1 MFGLLIIGLEQF
13 AFLTVSPS
21 PQPLSTPSPQPQL
34 KMLHRK
40 PVPEPKIVS
49 ITELKSKE
57 KPKVK
62 DLRILRFSEFLQARS
77 LSENS
82 TVAYKRDIQYFLSW
96 CDTAWVDVKPR
107 QVAQFK
113 NHLLRIEDGSRVLK
127 DSSVARVLGTLKN
140 FYNWLLRSGYVKS
153 DPTIAVDLPK
163 ILEPEANN
171 LSMEVV
177 EKIFSAIEEI
187 RNPERNLAIFGLLL
201 HGLRASE
208 VCGLD
213 VGDYDGV
220 RVDIR
225 EAKAGSV
232 GTVPLEGWCKE
243 LVDDYLEY
251 LKASFGKDLK
261 PEYPLFVSFSNRNY
275 RARISYDT
283 INKLCEKIS
292 KTIGIKFN
300 AHQLRHTFA
309 TNLVISGMSPYHSM
323 TLMRQKS
330 FRNFKRYAK
339 AAERAA
345 AEAEFNKVSNGR
357 SILRKDTTTTTES

>member
-1 MFGLLIIGLEQF
+1 
-13 AFLTVSPS
+13 
-21 PQPLSTPSPQPQL
+21 
-34 KMLHRK
+34 MLHRK
-40 PVPEPKIVS
+40 SVPEPKIVP
-49 ITELKSKE
+49 IIELKSKE

-62 DLRILRFSEFLQARS
+62 DLRILRFEEFLQARS

-82 TVAYKRDIQYFLSW
+82 KIAYKRDIQHFLDW
-96 CDTAWVDVKPR
+96 CDAAWSDVKPR

-113 NHLLRIEDGSRVLK
+113 DYLSRKEDNSRVLK
-127 DSSVARVLGTLKN
+127 DASVARILGTLKN
-140 FYNWLLRSGYVKS
+140 FYNWLLRSGYVSS
-153 DPTIAVDLPK
+153 DPTIAVELPK

-177 EKIFSAIEEI
+177 EKIFTAIEEI

-208 VCGLD
+208 VCGLN
-213 VGDYDGV
+213 VGDYDRV

-275 RARISYDT
+275 GTRISYDT
-283 INKLCEKIS
+283 INKLSEKIS
-292 KTIGIKFN
+292 KIIGIKFN
-300 AHQLRHTFA
+300 AHQLRHCFA
-309 TNLVISGMSPYHSM
+309 TNLILAGVSPYHCM

-345 AEAEFNKVSNGR
+345 AEAEFHQVSDGG
-357 SILRKDTTTTTES
+357 SILRKNTDASNKN

>member
-1 MFGLLIIGLEQF
+1 MAIIWNKILQ
-13 AFLTVSPS
+13 
-21 PQPLSTPSPQPQL
+21 
-34 KMLHRK
+34 KIYMLHRK
-40 PVPEPKIVS
+40 PVPEPI
-49 ITELKSKE
+49 IAPIIEPKSEE

-62 DLRILRFSEFLQARS
+62 DLRILRFEEFLQARS

-82 TVAYKRDIQYFLSW
+82 TTAYKRDIEHFLSW
-96 CDTAWVDVKPR
+96 CDAAWSEVSPR

-113 NHLLRIEDGSRVLK
+113 KHLLRVEDDSRVLK
-127 DSSVARVLGTLKN
+127 DASVARILGTLKN
-140 FYNWLLRSGYVKS
+140 FYNWLLRSGYVSS
-153 DPTIAVDLPK
+153 DPTIAIDLPK
-163 ILEPEANN
+163 LLEPEANN

-177 EKIFSAIEEI
+177 EKIFTAIETI

-208 VCGLD
+208 VCGLN

-225 EAKAGSV
+225 EAKAGSI

-243 LVDDYLEY
+243 LVEDYLEY
-251 LKASFGKDLK
+251 LKASFTKDLK
-261 PEYPLFVSFSNRNY
+261 LEYPLFVSFSNRNY
-275 RARISYDT
+275 GTRISYDT
-283 INKLCEKIS
+283 INKLSEKIS

-309 TNLVISGMSPYHSM
+309 TNLMLSGMSPYHSM

-345 AEAEFNKVSNGR
+345 AEAEFNKVSNGG
-357 SILRKDTTTTTES
+357 SILRKNSDATGES

>member
-1 MFGLLIIGLEQF
+1 
-13 AFLTVSPS
+13 
-21 PQPLSTPSPQPQL
+21 
-34 KMLHRK
+34 MLHRK
-40 PVPEPKIVS
+40 PVPEPVIVS
-49 ITELKSKE
+49 LTELKSKE

-62 DLRILRFSEFLQARS
+62 DLRVLRFEEFIQARS
-77 LSENS
+77 LSKNS
-82 TVAYKRDIQYFLSW
+82 TTAYKRDIQHFLDW
-96 CDTAWVDVKPR
+96 CDTSWVDVKPR

-113 NHLLRIEDGSRVLK
+113 DYLLRTEDNSRVLK
-127 DSSVARVLGTLKN
+127 DASVARILGTLKN
-140 FYNWLLRSGYVKS
+140 FYNWLIRSGYVKA
-153 DPTIAVDLPK
+153 DPTIAIDLPK

-177 EKIFSAIEEI
+177 EKIFTAIEEI

-208 VCGLD
+208 VCGLNI
-213 VGDYDGV
+213 GDYDGQ

-232 GTVPLEGWCKE
+232 GTVPLEGWCFE

-275 RARISYDT
+275 GTRISYDT
-283 INKLCEKIS
+283 INKLSEKIS
-292 KTIGIKFN
+292 KKIGIKFN
-300 AHQLRHTFA
+300 AHQLRHCFA
-309 TNLVISGMSPYHSM
+309 TNLILAGVSPYHCM
-323 TLMRQKS
+323 ILMRQKS

-345 AEAEFNKVSNGR
+345 AEAEFNKVSDSG
-357 SILRKDTTTTTES
+357 SILRKDTATTDES

>member
-1 MFGLLIIGLEQF
+1 
-13 AFLTVSPS
+13 
-21 PQPLSTPSPQPQL
+21 
-34 KMLHRK
+34 MLHRK
-40 PVPEPKIVS
+40 SLPEPVIVPIS
-49 ITELKSKE
+49 QLKSGKSRE
-57 KPKVK
+57 TKVEN
-62 DLRILRFSEFLQARS
+62 LRIPRFDEFLAARS
-77 LSENS
+77 LSDNS
-82 TVAYKRDIQYFLSW
+82 KIAYRRDIQHFLDW
-96 CDTAWVDVKPR
+96 CDTPWIEVSPR
-107 QVAQFK
+107 QIAQFK
-113 NHLLRIEDGSRVLK
+113 KHLSRTEDNSRVLK
-127 DSSVARVLGTLKN
+127 DSSVARILGTLKN
-140 FYNWLLRSGYVKS
+140 FYNWLIRSGYVKA
-153 DPTIAVDLPK
+153 DPTIAVELPK

-171 LSMEVV
+171 LSLETV
-177 EKIFSAIEEI
+177 EKIFEAIETI
-187 RNPERNLAIFGLLL
+187 RNPERNRAIFGLLL

-208 VCGLD
+208 VCALNIE
-213 VGDYDGV
+213 DYDGI

-251 LKASFGKDLK
+251 LKASFGRDLK

-275 RARISYDT
+275 GARISYDT
-283 INKLCEKIS
+283 INKLSEKIS

-309 TNLVISGMSPYHSM
+309 TNLLISGMSPYHSM

-345 AEAEFNKVSNGR
+345 AEAEFNKVSNGG
-357 SILRKDTTTTTES
+357 SILRKSTSSDES

>member
-1 MFGLLIIGLEQF
+1 MFF
-13 AFLTVSPS
+13 SPS
-21 PQPLSTPSPQPQL
+21 PSAPFTPLSLL

-40 PVPEPKIVS
+40 PVPNPVIIPIV
-49 ITELKSKE
+49 ELKSKE

-62 DLRILRFSEFLQARS
+62 DLRTLRFDEFLQARS
-77 LSENS
+77 LSKNS
-82 TVAYKRDIQYFLSW
+82 KVAYKRDIQNFLDW
-96 CDTAWVDVKPR
+96 CDTSWVDVKPR
-107 QVAQFK
+107 QVAHFK
-113 NHLLRIEDGSRVLK
+113 DYLLREEDHSRVLK
-127 DSSVARVLGTLKN
+127 DSSVARILGTLKN
-140 FYNWLLRSGYVKS
+140 FYNWLIRSGYVTI

-177 EKIFSAIEEI
+177 EKIFSAIETI

-208 VCGLD
+208 VCALNI
-213 VGDYDGV
+213 GDYDGV
-220 RVDIR
+220 RVDIKQ
-225 EAKAGSV
+225 AKAGSV

-243 LVDDYLEY
+243 LVDDYLEW
-251 LKASFGKDLK
+251 LKANFTKDLK
-261 PEYPLFVSFSNRNY
+261 LEYPLFVSCSNRNTGK
-275 RARISYDT
+275 RIGYDT
-283 INKLCEKIS
+283 INKLCKQIGEI
-292 KTIGIKFN
+292 TGIKFN

-345 AEAEFNKVSNGR
+345 AEAEFNKVSNSG
-357 SILRKDTTTTTES
+357 SILRKSTSSDES

>member
-1 MFGLLIIGLEQF
+1 MPPLAQLILSQLLN
-13 AFLTVSPS
+13 
-21 PQPLSTPSPQPQL
+21 LSLQL
-34 KMLHRK
+34 Q
-40 PVPEPKIVS
+40 I
-49 ITELKSKE
+49 
-57 KPKVK
+57 
-62 DLRILRFSEFLQARS
+62 
-77 LSENS
+77 
-82 TVAYKRDIQYFLSW
+82 
-96 CDTAWVDVKPR
+96 
-107 QVAQFK
+107 
-113 NHLLRIEDGSRVLK
+113 
-127 DSSVARVLGTLKN
+127 LGTLKN
-140 FYNWLLRSGYVKS
+140 FYNWLLRSGYVS
-153 DPTIAVDLPK
+153 ADPTIAVDLPK

-177 EKIFSAIEEI
+177 EKIFTAIEEI

-208 VCGLD
+208 VCGLN

-225 EAKAGSV
+225 EAKAGSI

-243 LVDDYLEY
+243 LVDDYLEH
-251 LKASFGKDLK
+251 LKASFGRGLK

-275 RARISYDT
+275 GTRISYDT
-283 INKLCEKIS
+283 INKLSEKIS

-309 TNLVISGMSPYHSM
+309 TNLLLSGMSPYHSM

-345 AEAEFNKVSNGR
+345 AEAEFNQVSNGG
-357 SILRKDTTTTTES
+357 SILRKNTDALDKS